1 MFAICELMIFQC
13 SVSSVLL
20 WVNCQIVWEKS
31 LTFEDRDSS
40 SCAKTKT
47 NASVRQRFPHVIKV
61 ATQSHSSVDT
71 RLLKLVFCTNSH
83 RNVDTVLLWPTVTG
97 LDNQISKSLSK
108 VQTISNMIENRLNL
122 FHLQDYTYGAAI

>member
-1 MFAICELMIFQC
+1 MCE
-13 SVSSVLL
+13 
-20 WVNCQIVWEKS
+20 NE
-31 LTFEDRDSS
+31 RDI
-40 SCAKTKT
+40 

-61 ATQSHSSVDT
+61 ATKSRSSVDP
-71 RLLKLVFCTNSH
+71 RLLKLVFCTNSY